1 MKNLV
6 IILLFI
12 FASCSTK
19 KDTEANFQVSLR
31 NMVGNNNDASLFPG
45 GLILYGVSGQLSF
58 SRIMD
63 STIKDELVPNGIW
76 DFYVLGWD
84 GKAPDRKPMTGKV
97 YCGVAK
103 GVNLNGTATKVELT
117 ATNAKC
123 ADSIFGNHV
132 TEKSLTTIQPQM
144 LQKIMIGKSFFNH
157 KEALIVLVVTFH
169 VPRLSN

>member
-31 NMVGNNNDASLFPG
+31 NMVGNNTDASLFPG

-63 STIKDELVPNGIW
+63 STPEQH
-76 DFYVLGWD
+76 
-84 GKAPDRKPMTGKV
+84 
-97 YCGVAK
+97 
-103 GVNLNGTATKVELT
+103 
-117 ATNAKC
+117 
-123 ADSIFGNHV
+123 IFDAIS
-132 TEKSLTTIQPQM
+132 KTT
-144 LQKIMIGKSFFNH
+144 SF
-157 KEALIVLVVTFH
+157 LI
-169 VPRLSN
+169 